1 MTNRGPV
8 APQEYYHVY
17 NRGTEK
23 RKIFLTKSDYERFLV
38 LLYLSNGSKPIQL
51 NNYRGSTSVELLQ
64 IDRGV
69 TLVDIIAYCLMPN
82 HFHLLLRQ
90 HTEGGISKFMQK
102 MSTGYTM
109 YFNIKNER
117 SGALFQ
123 GRYKSVHAGDDR
135 YLKYLFSYIHL
146 NPEQPRTYTYSSYSF
161 FTGKESTWN
170 RILNTESA
178 PLYFES
184 PEEFEEE
191 MTEWLGYAETTEV
204 QPR

>member
-109 YFNIKNER
+109 YFNVKNKR

-146 NPEQPRTYTYSSYSF
+146 NPKQPRTYTYSSYSYF
-161 FTGKESTWN
+161 VGKENIWN
-170 RILNTESA
+170 RLLNTQNT
-178 PLYFES
+178 PLYFKT

-191 MTEWLGYAETTEV
+191 MTEWLGYAKTTEV